1 MHLIVG
7 EDGLARPA
15 WAAADPMLRDYYD
28 REWGMPVRDETGLFE
43 RLSLE
48 AFQSGLSWATILRKR
63 PAFRTAFAGFQP
75 DAVARFDE
83 RDAARLMAD
92 AAIVRNR
99 RKIDATIQN
108 ARATVAL
115 RETQGLAALIWSFQ
129 PETTPMPASYA
140 EVPTQSAESLALSKE
155 LKRRGFAH
163 VGPTTMFALMEAV
176 GIVDTHLLGSH
187 RRGTSGV
194 WAADGRAAGV
204 TTGGATSAT
213 GTSATATTTTSST
226 SAERGTR

>member
-1 MHLIVG
+1 
-7 EDGLARPA
+7 
-15 WAAADPMLRDYYD
+15 MLRDYYD

-63 PAFRTAFAGFQP
+63 PAFREAFAGFEA
-75 DAVARFDE
+75 DAVARLDE
-83 RDAARLMAD
+83 DDKARLMAD
-92 AAIVRNR
+92 AGIVRNR

-115 RETQGLAALIWSFQ
+115 REAEGLPALIWSFQ
-129 PETTPMPASYA
+129 PDVTPLPASHA
-140 EVPTQSAESLALSKE
+140 DVPTQSRESIALSKE

-187 RRGTSGV
+187 RRGSSGV
-194 WAADGRAAGV
+194 WAADGSRVADAGGV
-204 TTGGATSAT
+204 SG
-213 GTSATATTTTSST
+213 
-226 SAERGTR
+226 